1 MTATLCAFAAPGVSK
16 GPARAPAGAGLH
28 RAARRQPAR
37 TRQRHWLLVALFAV
51 LAGCAAP
58 LPSAGLSEVI
68 ERPAERALLT
78 GIRAYDD
85 AQYAQAE
92 RALTT
97 ALQSGLTS
105 ARDRASAHK
114 LLAFIY
120 CTSSRVPDCETSFR
134 AAREADP
141 AFTLSRSEAG
151 HPLWGP
157 VYKRVSP

>member
-1 MTATLCAFAAPGVSK
+1 MKRSTWLWVVCGALAA
-16 GPARAPAGAGLH
+16 
-28 RAARRQPAR
+28 
-37 TRQRHWLLVALFAV
+37 

-58 LPSAGLSEVI
+58 MHSAGLSDVI

-78 GIRAYDD
+78 GMRAYDD

-97 ALQSGLTS
+97 ALQTGLS
-105 ARDRASAHK
+105 SPKDRASAHK

-120 CTSSRVPDCETSFR
+120 CTSARVGDCEASFR

-141 AFTLSRSEAG
+141 TFTLSRSEAG

-157 VYKRVSP
+157 VYRKVVP